1 MIGRQTLEVIYES
14 RFSEYYLNIVRDFQI
29 YWGSTTTRLF
39 SLKFTGH
46 FQNIFFSMWIFE
58 EDFYKAFEV
67 YAVVFLSVWFL
78 CGARFFFSVY
88 HLHFLFA
95 NCLPRIMSNNQNAFQ
110 TNMQC
115 LAFPMLWH
123 KYKLF
128 RGMMTL

>member
-78 CGARFFFSVY
+78 CGARFFSQCTIYIFY
-88 HLHFLFA
+88 LLIACHELWAITKMHFKPICNTVLFQCSDTSA
-95 NCLPRIMSNNQNAFQ
+95 NSSEE
-110 TNMQC
+110 
-115 LAFPMLWH
+115 
-123 KYKLF
+123 
-128 RGMMTL
+128 